1 MTIDRLHPLFSSSL
15 LILCSADSGESGP
28 SNARDI
34 PLEDPEATV
43 DFSASDEPEGPSG
56 DDAEAHAE
64 GATILLTE
72 SEHQKLLADLERYR
86 DIALRS
92 QADLDNY
99 RKRMVR
105 ELEEGRRYANNDLLE
120 RLLPI
125 VDNFE
130 LGLMAA
136 KQSSDQNIFMGMAM
150 VQRQLADFL
159 ESSGLTAISA
169 EGQPFDPKLHE
180 AVAQETSE
188 TVPVGQVIRQ
198 TRKGYRQGERLL
210 RAANVVVSTGVPE
223 NAGV

>member
-1 MTIDRLHPLFSSSL
+1 MTPLL
-15 LILCSADSGESGP
+15 PILPNQTHRFYFSADHGAAGASAPAGDNLDDAAERPSDFEGADEGET
-28 SNARDI
+28 A
-34 PLEDPEATV
+34 PEPATV
-43 DFSASDEPEGPSG
+43 TVTVEEY
-56 DDAEAHAE
+56 
-64 GATILLTE
+64 
-72 SEHQKLLADLERYR
+72 QKLAADVERFR

-120 RLLPI
+120 RLLPV

-136 KQSSDQNIFMGMAM
+136 RQSADQNIVLGMSM

-159 ESSGLTAISA
+159 ESSGLKAVEA
-169 EGQPFDPKLHE
+169 DGAPFDPKVHE
-180 AVAQETSE
+180 AVAQEVSD
-188 TVPVGQVIRQ
+188 TVPAGTVIRQ

-210 RAANVVVSTGVPE
+210 RAANVVVSTGP
-223 NAGV
+223 AA